1 MKEPSH
7 IKILIAEDEEMLGGV
22 LQQFLTGKGHHVTVT
37 HDGRSALEA
46 LKREEFDVAL
56 LDIVMPE
63 LDGLEV
69 LRHLQEEPNP
79 PQVIIITG
87 NGTIETAITAI
98 RLGAY
103 DYLSKPYRMAEIDV
117 LVRRAWEKR
126 RLATENA
133 LLQRHLER
141 ANGVPEIVTRYA
153 PMQAVLALVERV
165 AKSDSPVLITGE
177 SGTGKELVARAL
189 HRLSERSSGPLVDVD
204 CASTTDALTMESEL
218 FGHEKGALPGVLK
231 RKTGLFELASG
242 GTLFLDEIGDLDLR
256 VQGKLLRALE
266 SGGYTRLGG
275 SQKLDVDF
283 RVVAATKR
291 DIREDV
297 MDRKFR
303 SDLFFRINTISITLP
318 PLRDRVVDIPILA
331 QHYLKHFGGQ
341 TPPTLNDDAVAAME
355 TYPWPG
361 NIRELKN
368 VIERAVLLAN
378 GGNIARRD
386 LPLSNGTA
394 LAAAAA
400 TNSVAHATNGPH
412 GAPPYVGDENGKS
425 LSLAE
430 LERRHIEAVLNRANW
445 HQGRAAA
452 QLGISSKTLYRK
464 IREYGFVRPRNV

>member
-1 MKEPSH
+1 MKEPSR
-7 IKILIAEDEEMLGGV
+7 IKVLIAEDEEMLGGV
-22 LQQFLTGKGHHVTVT
+22 LQQFLAGKGHQVTVVR
-37 HDGRSALEA
+37 DGRAALEA
-46 LKREEFDVAL
+46 LRREDFDVAL

-63 LDGLEV
+63 LDGMEV
-69 LRHLQEEPNP
+69 LRQLAEEPSP

-126 RLATENA
+126 QLATENA
-133 LLQRHLER
+133 QLQRHLER
-141 ANGVPEIVTRYA
+141 ANGVAEIVTRYA
-153 PMQAVLALVERV
+153 PMQAVLTLVERV

-189 HRLSERSSGPLVDVD
+189 HRLSERARGPIVDVD
-204 CASTTDALTMESEL
+204 CASMTDALTMESEL

-242 GTLFLDEIGDLDLR
+242 GTLFLDEVADLDLR

-266 SGGYTRLGG
+266 SGTYVRLGG
-275 SQKLDVDF
+275 SHKLDVDF

-318 PLRDRVVDIPILA
+318 PLRDRVVDIPLLA
-331 QHYLKHFGGQ
+331 QHYLKSFGGGS
-341 TPPTLNDDAVAAME
+341 PPSLTEDAMAALE
-355 TYPWPG
+355 AYPWPG
-361 NIRELKN
+361 NIRELRN

-378 GGNIARRD
+378 GGSIARRD

-394 LAAAAA
+394 GSAASAPA
-400 TNSVAHATNGPH
+400 AHAHNGPVL
-412 GAPPYVGDENGKS
+412 PYVGDENGKS

-464 IREYGFVRPRNV
+464 IREYGFVRPRTM